1 MKYIIS
7 KKTTGPLYITESDDI
22 KMNYRCKAE
31 EQNGTGPGSCGG
43 SKGKDNIKPTKSLS
57 IYDSAIDKIVNEIE
71 KADKDYKSALA
82 KGDRKSAAKFESDR
96 DELKNTRAE
105 LIKSRAAV
113 SDKSKSSEVPKKITV
128 PSGNIKSI
136 THLGKDIKEEDSNK
150 SVMTEQEGRNRFVV
164 TSADGKKYA
173 FRDKDFA
180 KLAMDRLNSGKQ
192 IDDIIKRHDEL
203 YKTIG
208 NAPRERINPET
219 GLPTMMKDGYEM
231 EYSTEGGKKI
241 WKRTARDLR
250 KV

>member
-7 KKTTGPLYITESDDI
+7 KKTTGPLYLTESDDI

-43 SKGKDNIKPTKSLS
+43 
-57 IYDSAIDKIVNEIE
+57 
-71 KADKDYKSALA
+71 
-82 KGDRKSAAKFESDR
+82 
-96 DELKNTRAE
+96 
-105 LIKSRAAV
+105 
-113 SDKSKSSEVPKKITV
+113 KSSDEGQSQEKVI
-128 PSGNIKSI
+128 
-136 THLGKDIKEEDSNK
+136 DSNK
-150 SVMTEQEGRNRFVV
+150 SVMTEQKGRNRFVV